1 MIDAARLKEI
11 LDEYKADFTG
21 SWWKDERYKW
31 YAVKMFQDNWDI
43 NAEDF
48 PTMLRTSLS
57 ETHNLLASTNNFPR
71 RMIRHLAERSPE
83 EVRNA
88 FRALYDENRD
98 VVERILEFKERADE
112 IKEKYMNDVGSH
124 FQDVNVVSTYLW
136 LRYPDKYYIY
146 KLSNV
151 KAFAEKLNY
160 GYTFK
165 RGHSENNLRNFYAL
179 YDEVNDF
186 IRTDNELIDIFK
198 SQLNKDCYP
207 DPEFRT
213 LTTDIGYYAAH
224 NKILR
229 SVPAIITPSST
240 QVPNIWKI
248 SEGESRLKP
257 FRDVFKERSV
267 VVVDG
272 DTRAKGTSE
281 VSQGEYFIQNI
292 KAGDFFYLCYGN
304 SIQLLGRF
312 TNNSAV
318 PNSELGENWH
328 ERSYELIATS
338 IDTTPYKSTS
348 KWWTPNNNST
358 CIMVGDELPLFETLI
373 LKPYFN
379 MTVDE
384 LINGK
389 SNDTEPQY
397 WWLNANPKIWSYSNM
412 PVGEK
417 QTYTLLNENGNK
429 RRIYQNF
436 LDAKKGDFV
445 IGYEATPVKQI
456 VSLCRIAEEQDGE
469 KLWFEI
475 TEKLVTPIDYAT
487 LRSCRE
493 LDNMEFFSNL
503 NGSLFRLTKDEYDF
517 IMDLIREQ
525 NPISSK
531 KDLDKYDK
539 VDFLRDVYID
549 ENKYDEIV
557 AVLKHKKNIILQGAP
572 GVGKTFAAKRLAYS
586 IMGEKDERRIELVQF
601 HQSYSYEDF
610 ILGYKPS
617 EAGFELKNGI
627 FYQFCQRAAN
637 EPDKPF
643 FFIIDEINRGNM
655 SKIFGEL
662 LMMIENDYR
671 DTPTTLAYGDR
682 TLTVPRNLYIIGMM
696 NTADRSLAMI
706 DYALRRRFSF
716 IEMEPAFDS
725 EGFKHYTATLNNDTF
740 RLVIEKIKE
749 LNTAIA
755 ADSSLG
761 KGFRIGHSYFCNQTA
776 DGCTK
781 GWMRQVVNYDIMPM
795 LEEYWFDENGK
806 VEDWRAKFDA
816 LFT

>member
-1 MIDAARLKEI
+1 MIDTARLKEI

-165 RGHSENNLRNFYAL
+165 RGHSEDNLRNFYAL

-224 NKILR
+224 KLNKIEPNKDLEEKAEP
-229 SVPAIITPSST
+229 STP
-240 QVPNIWKI
+240 
-248 SEGESRLKP
+248 E
-257 FRDVFKERSV
+257 
-267 VVVDG
+267 
-272 DTRAKGTSE
+272 
-281 VSQGEYFIQNI
+281 
-292 KAGDFFYLCYGN
+292 
-304 SIQLLGRF
+304 
-312 TNNSAV
+312 
-318 PNSELGENWH
+318 
-328 ERSYELIATS
+328 
-338 IDTTPYKSTS
+338 
-348 KWWTPNNNST
+348 
-358 CIMVGDELPLFETLI
+358 
-373 LKPYFN
+373 
-379 MTVDE
+379 
-384 LINGK
+384 
-389 SNDTEPQY
+389 TEPQY

-417 QTYTLLNENGNK
+417 QNYTLLNENGNK

-469 KLWFEI
+469 QLWFEM
-475 TEKLVTPIDYAT
+475 TEKLVTPIDYAV

-493 LDNMEFFSNL
+493 LNDMEFFVNP

-725 EGFKHYTATLNNDTF
+725 EGFKRYTTALNNDTF
-740 RLVIEKIKE
+740 RLVIEKIME

-795 LEEYWFDENGK
+795 LEEYWFDESGK